1 MKLLEHPF
9 IQSISELRRDAL
21 LDEIEILKLKLSD
34 IIFRQ
39 NSSSD
44 ALYLIFEESV
54 SFNKRKQDGSNQPI
68 ITSDE
73 DSFFWRSG
81 RLYSKTTVPTKGDCK
96 NRWCHRSS
104 TRNDRKKIIE
114 DTKQ

>member
-1 MKLLEHPF
+1 L
-9 IQSISELRRDAL
+9 I
-21 LDEIEILKLKLSD
+21 DENEILKLKHSD

-73 DSFFWRSG
+73 DSFFGEVGVFTRKQPCLLRAIAKTDGVIG
-81 RLYSKTTVPTKGDCK
+81 RVLGMTAKKSSKTPNNK
-96 NRWCHRSS
+96 
-104 TRNDRKKIIE
+104 
-114 DTKQ
+114 DTSGWI